1 MFWTTSG
8 RDKSSFERQTYPLAP
23 RLYRLAYARL
33 GNAADAEDVVQ
44 ETYLKAYRAFASFR
58 PGTNIQAWLTQI
70 LINNIRDHLRRSVKS
85 PPLIGLDELPEGVS
99 VEDLLADPRQPA
111 QIYEDSQIDADLVNA
126 VRSLPEALVA
136 PWLLRELHDQSYKE
150 IAETLQV
157 PIGTVMSRLSRA
169 RQQIRKLLTGSECA
183 ERFAKDAGD

>member
-1 MFWTTSG
+1 
-8 RDKSSFERQTYPLAP
+8 
-23 RLYRLAYARL
+23 
-33 GNAADAEDVVQ
+33 
-44 ETYLKAYRAFASFR
+44 LKAYRAFASFR

-70 LINNIRDHLRRSVKS
+70 LINNIRDHLRRTVKS

-126 VRSLPEALVA
+126 VRSLPEALVT

-150 IAETLQV
+150 IAEALQV